1 MIFNEY
7 KGGKH
12 MEFMVKGTLQN
23 IEQATRDFYLITLK
37 RIATSLQDLSIPTDP
52 VLGHPLIHATI
63 EDILSQGEQLKQ
75 LVETEDID
83 ELVELKIDQMDFL
96 LACISDLSYYG
107 DTFSRYLNEPSFVQS
122 QVTTTSLKEFRDYI
136 SAYQK
141 QIVRNKTLHQLK
153 PNDITQLH
161 LLKKILKQEELYC
174 VRSIIPECYQVYQ
187 TRKNDNFSLLT
198 PIERAQVLLCSI
210 ASQHIPNLENYGIE
224 QTLVEPWQAFT
235 GYLQEQESHY
245 MLSKKETN

>member
-7 KGGKH
+7 KGGKL
-12 MEFMVKGTLQN
+12 MEFMVKGALQN

-37 RIATSLQDLSIPTDP
+37 RIATSLKDLSIPTDP
-52 VLGHPLIHATI
+52 VLGNPLIHATI
-63 EDILSQGEQLKQ
+63 EDILAQGEQLKQ

-83 ELVELKIDQMDFL
+83 ELVELKIDQMDLL

-107 DTFSRYLNEPSFVQS
+107 DTFSRYLHKS
-122 QVTTTSLKEFRDYI
+122 QVIQPQAATTSLKEFRDYVF
-136 SAYQK
+136 AYQK
-141 QIVRNKTLHQLK
+141 QIVRSKTLHQVK
-153 PNDITQLH
+153 QNDITQLH
-161 LLKKILKQEELYC
+161 QLKKILKQEELQC

-187 TRKNDNFSLLT
+187 ARKSDNFTLLT
-198 PIERAQVLLCSI
+198 PLERAQVLLCSI
-210 ASQHIPNLENYGIE
+210 ASQHIPTLENYEIE
-224 QTLVEPWQAFT
+224 QTLIEPWQAFT